1 METDSTKKLELLSNA
16 IDAAKLLIKR
26 GRPTS
31 EVLMHLASAGEALA
45 GDKAVVS
52 ILILDEDGLLRNG
65 ASPKLPADYLQ
76 AIDYLKPRPDLGTC
90 AAAAATGLMVVTPDF
105 LADNKWA
112 ELRHL
117 PTALGF
123 VGAWS
128 MPIKSE
134 AGDVLGTFGTYYREK
149 RSPTETEINGVRKLA
164 KVAAMAIS
172 P

>member
-1 METDSTKKLELLSNA
+1 
-16 IDAAKLLIKR
+16 
-26 GRPTS
+26 
-31 EVLMHLASAGEALA
+31 
-45 GDKAVVS
+45 
-52 ILILDEDGLLRNG
+52 
-65 ASPKLPADYLQ
+65 
-76 AIDYLKPRPDLGTC
+76 
-90 AAAAATGLMVVTPDF
+90 MVVTPDF

>member
-76 AIDYLKPRPDLGTC
+76 AID
-90 AAAAATGLMVVTPDF
+90 
-105 LADNKWA
+105 
-112 ELRHL
+112 
-117 PTALGF
+117 
-123 VGAWS
+123 
-128 MPIKSE
+128 
-134 AGDVLGTFGTYYREK
+134 
-149 RSPTETEINGVRKLA
+149 
-164 KVAAMAIS
+164 
-172 P
+172 